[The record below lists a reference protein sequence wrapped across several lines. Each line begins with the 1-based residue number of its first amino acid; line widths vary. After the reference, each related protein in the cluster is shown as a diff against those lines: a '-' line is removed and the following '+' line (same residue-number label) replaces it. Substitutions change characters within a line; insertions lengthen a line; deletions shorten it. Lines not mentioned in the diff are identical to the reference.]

1 MTIAL
6 IELISGLVVLGWSAD
21 RFVLGSSGVAKH
33 FGIPPLLIGMVVIG
47 FGTSAP
53 ELVVSGFAASGG
65 NPEIALGNAY
75 GSNIANIALIL
86 GITAIIAPIGVKR
99 GILRQEIPILLAATA
114 LAFWLFRDYS
124 LSRIDAGILL
134 VAFAAFI
141 VWSIRT
147 GLRIKR
153 DALADDVKEH
163 AKEHDLSKRRAWMW
177 LLVGL
182 VLLVVSSH
190 FLVEGAVTVAREIGM
205 SDLVIG
211 LTVIAIGTSLPE
223 LASAI
228 VASRKGQNDLVLGNI
243 IGSSLF
249 NGLAVV
255 GLAGMISPAVVEQ
268 QILSRDLVVL
278 GAVTVALSLFGMHWG
293 RDGRINRIEG
303 SALVLVFISYTA
315 YLLTTSL

>member
-1 MTIAL
+1 MTVAV
-6 IELISGLVVLGWSAD
+6 IELIAGLVVLGWSAD
-21 RFVLGSSGVAKH
+21 RFVLGSAGVAKH
-33 FGIPPLLIGMVVIG
+33 LGLRPLLIGMVVIG

-53 ELVVSGFAASGG
+53 ELVVSGFAAAGG
-65 NPEIALGNAY
+65 NPELALGNAY

-86 GITAIIAPIGVKR
+86 GVTALIAPIGVRR

-114 LAFWLFRDYS
+114 LAFWLFRDYE
-124 LSRIDAGILL
+124 LSRLDAVVLL
-134 VAFAAFI
+134 VAFAGFLA
-141 VWSIRT
+141 WSIWA
-147 GLRIKR
+147 GLRVKK
-153 DALADDVKEH
+153 DVLAEDVEQE
-163 AKEHDLSKRRAWMW
+163 AKEHHLTRRAAITW

-190 FLVEGAVTVAREIGM
+190 FLVDGAVHIARDLGV

-228 VASRKGQNDLVLGNI
+228 AAARKGENDLVLGNV

-249 NGLAVV
+249 NGLGVV
-255 GLAGMISPAVVEQ
+255 GLAGAISPAAVDHA
-268 QILSRDLVVL
+268 ILARDLPVL
-278 GAVTVALSLFGMHWG
+278 AAVTVAMAAFGIRWG

-303 SALVLVFISYTA
+303 AVLVLAFVGYTA
-315 YLLTTSL
+315 FLLATAL